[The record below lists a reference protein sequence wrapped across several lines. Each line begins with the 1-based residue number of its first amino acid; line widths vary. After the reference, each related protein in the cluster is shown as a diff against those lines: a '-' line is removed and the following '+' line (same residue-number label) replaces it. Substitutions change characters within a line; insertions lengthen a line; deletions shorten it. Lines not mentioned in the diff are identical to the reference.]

1 MREIIESFN
10 DFLWGLPLILGIM
23 GTGIYISIRLSGIQ
37 FKRLGFALKN
47 TLGKAFEKTDTL
59 DGDISPFSA
68 LATALAATV
77 GTGNIV
83 GVSLAI
89 IMGGP
94 GAIFWM
100 WVAAIFGM
108 ATKFAEVTLALNY
121 REKRAGSYVG
131 GPMYYIEKG
140 LNNKKLAKLFAI
152 FASLA
157 VFGIGNST
165 QSNAIAGV
173 LRDSFGINTVISGLV
188 LSGIAAIVIV
198 GGLATISKVTE
209 KLVPFMSIF
218 YILGSVWIIFLN
230 RANLIPAIQSI
241 FVGAFA
247 PMSVAGGAAGLTIKS
262 VISAGVARGVFTN
275 EAGLG
280 SSPMAHA
287 SASTDH
293 PVRQG
298 LWGITEVF
306 VDTMIICSLTALVIL
321 TTGVDR
327 SVGVDARSL
336 VATAFSSTSSVG
348 GLILSLGITLF
359 AFSTILGWAYYGE
372 LAISYLLGEKV
383 KKYYR
388 IIYVIM
394 VFIGANMD
402 LGLAWTVANI
412 LNGLMALPNLY
423 AVIKL
428 SPVLVKLKDEFF
440 DKNNGVY
447 LKIGYEKSHHLGTKY
462 SKRITQY
469 QHWEK

>member
-1 MREIIESFN
+1 MRQIIESFN

-23 GTGIYISIRLSGIQ
+23 GTGIYISIRLGGIQ
-37 FKRLGFALKN
+37 FRKLGFALRN
-47 TLGKAFEKTDTL
+47 TLGKVFDQAEEA

-108 ATKFAEVTLALNY
+108 ATKFAEVTLALAY
-121 REKRAGSYVG
+121 REKRGGSFVG

-140 LNNKKLAKLFAI
+140 LKNKNLAKLFAL
-152 FASLA
+152 FASVA

-173 LRDSFGINTVISGLV
+173 LRDNFGINTVVTGLILSGL
-188 LSGIAAIVIV
+188 AAIVVV

-209 KLVPFMSIF
+209 KLVPFMSFF
-218 YILGSVWIIFLN
+218 YILGSVWIIVLN
-230 RANLIPAIQSI
+230 RANLIPAIESI

-247 PMSVAGGAAGLTIKS
+247 PMSLAGGVAGLSIKQ
-262 VISAGVARGVFTN
+262 VMSAGVARGVFTN

-298 LWGITEVF
+298 LWGMTEVF
-306 VDTMIICSLTALVIL
+306 VDTMVICSLTALVIL

-327 SVGVDARSL
+327 SVGVDARTL
-336 VATAFSSTSSVG
+336 VANAFSSTSSIG
-348 GLILSLGITLF
+348 GLILSLGISLF

-372 LAISYLLGEKV
+372 LAISYLLGDGV

-388 IIYVIM
+388 IIYVIF
-394 VFIGANMD
+394 VFVGANMD
-402 LGLAWTVANI
+402 LGLAWTFSNI

-423 AVIKL
+423 ALIRL
-428 SPVLVKLKDEFF
+428 APVLTRLEKDFF
-440 DKNNGVY
+440 KDPM
-447 LKIGYEKSHHLGTKY
+447 
-462 SKRITQY
+462 RIRKGSQEY
-469 QHWEK
+469 QSLLN

>member
-1 MREIIESFN
+1 V
-10 DFLWGLPLILGIM
+10 
-23 GTGIYISIRLSGIQ
+23 
-37 FKRLGFALKN
+37 GFALRN
-47 TLGKAFEKTDTL
+47 TLGKAFAKIDGS

-100 WVAAIFGM
+100 WIAAIFGM
-108 ATKFAEVTLALNY
+108 ATKFSEVTLALAY
-121 REKRAGSYVG
+121 REKRGGSFVG
-131 GPMYYIEKG
+131 GPMYYIENG
-140 LNNKKLAKLFAI
+140 LKNKKLAKSFAL

-173 LRDSFGINTVISGLV
+173 LRDNFGISTIVTGLILSV
-188 LSGIAAIVIV
+188 LAGIVIV
-198 GGLATISKVTE
+198 GGLASISKVTE
-209 KLVPFMSIF
+209 RLVPFMSIF

-241 FVGAFA
+241 FVTAFS
-247 PMSVAGGAAGLTIKS
+247 PMSVAGGVAGIS
-262 VISAGVARGVFTN
+262 VREVISAGVARGVFTN

-287 SASTDH
+287 SATTDH

-298 LWGITEVF
+298 LWGMTEVF
-306 VDTMIICSLTALVIL
+306 VDTMVICSLTALVIL

-327 SVGVDARSL
+327 SVVVDVRTL
-336 VATAFSSTSSVG
+336 VASAFSSASTIG
-348 GLILSLGITLF
+348 GLILSLGISLF

-372 LAISYLLGEKV
+372 LAISYLLGEGI

-388 IIYVIM
+388 IAYVIF
-394 VFIGANMD
+394 VFVGANMD
-402 LGLAWTVANI
+402 LELAWTVANI

-423 AVIKL
+423 AL
-428 SPVLVKLKDEFF
+428 LRLAPVLVRLEKDFF
-440 DKNNGVY
+440 KDPMRIRKGREEY
-447 LKIGYEKSHHLGTKY
+447 LGLLD
-462 SKRITQY
+462 
-469 QHWEK
+469 

>member
-108 ATKFAEVTLALNY
+108 ATKFAEVALAINY

-247 PMSVAGGAAGLTIKS
+247 PMSVAGGAAGLTVKS

-440 DKNNGVY
+440 DKKNGVY
-447 LKIGYEKSHHLGTKY
+447 LKDRG
-462 SKRITQY
+462 
-469 QHWEK
+469 

>member
-1 MREIIESFN
+1 MRQIIESFN

-23 GTGIYISIRLSGIQ
+23 GTGIYISIRLGGIQ
-37 FKRLGFALKN
+37 FRKLAFALRN
-47 TLGKAFEKTDTL
+47 TLGKVFDQAEEA

-108 ATKFAEVTLALNY
+108 ATKFAEVTLALAY
-121 REKRAGSYVG
+121 REKRGGSFVG

-140 LNNKKLAKLFAI
+140 LKNKNLAKLFAL
-152 FASLA
+152 FASVA

-173 LRDSFGINTVISGLV
+173 LRDSFGVNTIITGLV
-188 LSGIAAIVIV
+188 LSGLAAIVVV

-209 KLVPFMSIF
+209 KLVPFMSFF
-218 YILGSVWIIFLN
+218 YIVGSVWIIVLN
-230 RANLIPAIQSI
+230 RANLIPAIESI

-247 PMSVAGGAAGLTIKS
+247 PMSVAGGVAGISIKQ
-262 VISAGVARGVFTN
+262 VMSAGVARGVFTN

-293 PVRQG
+293 PIRQG
-298 LWGITEVF
+298 LWGMTEVF
-306 VDTMIICSLTALVIL
+306 VDTMVICSLTALVIL

-327 SVGVDARSL
+327 SVGVDARTL
-336 VATAFSSTSSVG
+336 VANAFSSTSSIG
-348 GLILSLGITLF
+348 GLILSLGISLF

-372 LAISYLLGEKV
+372 LAISYLLGDGV

-388 IIYVIM
+388 IIYVIF
-394 VFIGANMD
+394 VFVGANMD
-402 LGLAWTVANI
+402 LGLAWTVSNI

-423 AVIKL
+423 ALIRL
-428 SPVLVKLKDEFF
+428 APVLIRLEKDFF
-440 DKNNGVY
+440 KDPM
-447 LKIGYEKSHHLGTKY
+447 
-462 SKRITQY
+462 RIRKGSQEY
-469 QHWEK
+469 QSLLN

>member
-23 GTGIYISIRLSGIQ
+23 GTGIYISIRLSGVQ

-108 ATKFAEVTLALNY
+108 ATKFAEVTLAINY

-247 PMSVAGGAAGLTIKS
+247 PMSVAGGAAGLTVKS

-447 LKIGYEKSHHLGTKY
+447 LKDRG
-462 SKRITQY
+462 
-469 QHWEK
+469 

>member
-1 MREIIESFN
+1 MRQIIESFN

-23 GTGIYISIRLSGIQ
+23 GTGIYISIRLGGIQ
-37 FKRLGFALKN
+37 FRKLAFALRN
-47 TLGKAFEKTDTL
+47 TLGKVFEQDDEA

-108 ATKFAEVTLALNY
+108 ATKFAEVTLALAY
-121 REKRAGSYVG
+121 REKRGGSFVG

-140 LNNKKLAKLFAI
+140 LKNKNLAKLFAL
-152 FASLA
+152 FASVA

-173 LRDSFGINTVISGLV
+173 LRDNFGINTIVTGLV
-188 LSGIAAIVIV
+188 LSGLAAIVVV

-209 KLVPFMSIF
+209 KLVPFMSFF
-218 YILGSVWIIFLN
+218 YIVGSVWIIFLN
-230 RANLIPAIQSI
+230 RANLIPAIESI
-241 FVGAFA
+241 FIGAFA
-247 PMSVAGGAAGLTIKS
+247 PMSVAGGVVGLSIKQ
-262 VISAGVARGVFTN
+262 VMSAGVARGVFTN

-298 LWGITEVF
+298 LWGMTEVF
-306 VDTMIICSLTALVIL
+306 VDTMVICSLTALVIL

-327 SVGVDARSL
+327 SVGVDARTL
-336 VATAFSSTSSVG
+336 VATAFSSTSSIG
-348 GLILSLGITLF
+348 GLILSLGISLF

-372 LAISYLLGEKV
+372 LAISYLLGEGV

-388 IIYVIM
+388 IVYVIF
-394 VFIGANMD
+394 VFVGANMD
-402 LGLAWTVANI
+402 LGLAWTVSNI

-423 AVIKL
+423 ALIRL
-428 SPVLVKLKDEFF
+428 APVLTRLEKDFF
-440 DKNNGVY
+440 KDPMR
-447 LKIGYEKSHHLGTKY
+447 IRKS
-462 SKRITQY
+462 SQEY
-469 QHWEK
+469 QSLLN

>member
-1 MREIIESFN
+1 MRQIIESFN

-23 GTGIYISIRLSGIQ
+23 GTGIYISIRLGGIQ
-37 FKRLGFALKN
+37 FRKLGFALRN
-47 TLGKAFEKTDTL
+47 TLGKVFDQAEEA

-108 ATKFAEVTLALNY
+108 ATKFAEVTLALAY
-121 REKRAGSYVG
+121 REKRGGSFVG

-140 LNNKKLAKLFAI
+140 LKNKNLAKLFAL
-152 FASLA
+152 FASVA

-173 LRDSFGINTVISGLV
+173 LRDSFGVNTIITGLV
-188 LSGIAAIVIV
+188 LSGLAAIVVV

-209 KLVPFMSIF
+209 KLVPFMSFF
-218 YILGSVWIIFLN
+218 YILGSVWIIVLN
-230 RANLIPAIQSI
+230 RANLIPAIESI

-247 PMSVAGGAAGLTIKS
+247 PMSVAGGVVGLSIKQ
-262 VISAGVARGVFTN
+262 VMSAGVARGVFTN

-293 PVRQG
+293 PIRQG
-298 LWGITEVF
+298 LWGMTEVF
-306 VDTMIICSLTALVIL
+306 VDTMVICSLTALVIL

-327 SVGVDARSL
+327 SVGVDARTL
-336 VATAFSSTSSVG
+336 VANAFSSTSSIG
-348 GLILSLGITLF
+348 GLILSLGISLF

-372 LAISYLLGEKV
+372 LAISYLLGDGV

-388 IIYVIM
+388 IIYVIF
-394 VFIGANMD
+394 VFVGANMD
-402 LGLAWTVANI
+402 LGLAWTFSNI

-423 AVIKL
+423 ALIKL
-428 SPVLVKLKDEFF
+428 APVLTRLEKDFF
-440 DKNNGVY
+440 KDPM
-447 LKIGYEKSHHLGTKY
+447 
-462 SKRITQY
+462 RIRKGSQEY
-469 QHWEK
+469 QSLLN

>member
-108 ATKFAEVTLALNY
+108 ATKFAEVTLAINY
-121 REKRAGSYVG
+121 REKRSGSYVG

-173 LRDSFGINTVISGLV
+173 LRDSFGISTVISGLV

-247 PMSVAGGAAGLTIKS
+247 PMSVAGGAAGLTLKS

-447 LKIGYEKSHHLGTKY
+447 LKDRG
-462 SKRITQY
+462 
-469 QHWEK
+469 

>member
-23 GTGIYISIRLSGIQ
+23 GTGIYISFRLKGVQ
-37 FKRLGFALKN
+37 FRKLGFALKH
-47 TLGKAFEKTDTL
+47 TLGRIFEADDEA

-108 ATKFAEVTLALNY
+108 ATKFAEVTLALAY
-121 REKRAGSYVG
+121 REKRAGAFVG

-140 LNNKKLAKLFAI
+140 LKNKGLAKTFALFASI
-152 FASLA
+152 A

-173 LRDSFGINTVISGLV
+173 LRDNFGISTLTTGIF
-188 LSGIAAIVIV
+188 LSIFAGIVIV
-198 GGLATISKVTE
+198 GGLASISKVTE
-209 KLVPFMSIF
+209 KLVPFMSVF

-230 RANLIPAIQSI
+230 RANLLPAIESI

-247 PMSVAGGAAGLTIKS
+247 PMSVAGGVAGLSIKQ
-262 VISAGVARGVFTN
+262 VMSAGVARGVFTN

-298 LWGITEVF
+298 LWGMTEVF

-327 SVGVDARSL
+327 SVGVDARTL
-336 VATAFSSTSSVG
+336 VASAFASTSSIG
-348 GLILSLGITLF
+348 GLILSLGISLF

-372 LAISYLLGEKV
+372 LASSYILGDGV

-388 IIYVIM
+388 IVYVIF

-402 LGLAWTVANI
+402 LGLAWTVSNI

-423 AVIKL
+423 ALWRLAPI
-428 SPVLVKLKDEFF
+428 LVKLEKDFF
-440 DKNNGVY
+440 KDPLRIRKGVEEY
-447 LKIGYEKSHHLGTKY
+447 KSL
-462 SKRITQY
+462 ID
-469 QHWEK
+469 

>member
-1 MREIIESFN
+1 MRQIIESFN
-10 DFLWGLPLILGIM
+10 EILWGLPLILGIL
-23 GTGIYISIRLSGIQ
+23 GTGIYISFRLYGIQ
-37 FKRLGFALKN
+37 FRKLGFALKN
-47 TLGKAFEKTDTL
+47 TLGKAFAKADGS

-100 WVAAIFGM
+100 WLAAIFGM
-108 ATKFAEVTLALNY
+108 ATKFAEVTLALAY
-121 REKRAGSYVG
+121 RDKRGGSFVG

-140 LNNKKLAKLFAI
+140 LNNKKLAKTFAL

-173 LRDSFGINTVISGLV
+173 LRDNFGISTILTGLV
-188 LSGIAAIVIV
+188 LSILAGIVIV
-198 GGLATISKVTE
+198 GGLASISKVTE

-241 FVGAFA
+241 FTGAFA
-247 PMSVAGGAAGLTIKS
+247 PMSVAGGVAGLS
-262 VISAGVARGVFTN
+262 VREVISAGVARGVFTN

-287 SASTDH
+287 SATTDH

-298 LWGITEVF
+298 LWGMTEVF
-306 VDTMIICSLTALVIL
+306 VDTMVICTLTALVIL

-336 VATAFSSTSSVG
+336 VATAFASKSAFG
-348 GLILSLGITLF
+348 GIILSLGISLF

-372 LAISYLLGEKV
+372 LSVSYLLGERI

-388 IIYVIM
+388 ILYVIF
-394 VFIGANMD
+394 VFVGANMD

-423 AVIKL
+423 ALIRL
-428 SPVLVKLKDEFF
+428 SPVIERLTKDFF
-440 DKNNGVY
+440 KDPTRIRKT
-447 LKIGYEKSHHLGTKY
+447 KEEYEKL
-462 SKRITQY
+462 IN
-469 QHWEK
+469 

>member
-1 MREIIESFN
+1 MRQIIESFN
-10 DFLWGLPLILGIM
+10 DFLWGLPLILGIL
-23 GTGIYISIRLSGIQ
+23 GTGIYISFRLYGIQ
-37 FKRLGFALKN
+37 FRKLGFALKN
-47 TLGKAFEKTDTL
+47 TLGKAFAKADGS

-100 WVAAIFGM
+100 WIAAIFGM
-108 ATKFAEVTLALNY
+108 ATKFAEVTLALAY
-121 REKRAGSYVG
+121 RDKRGGSFVG

-140 LNNKKLAKLFAI
+140 LNNKKLAKTFAL

-173 LRDSFGINTVISGLV
+173 LRDNFGISTILTGLV
-188 LSGIAAIVIV
+188 LSILAGIVIV
-198 GGLATISKVTE
+198 GGLASISKVTE

-230 RANLIPAIQSI
+230 RANLLPAIQSI
-241 FVGAFA
+241 FTGAFA
-247 PMSVAGGAAGLTIKS
+247 PMSVAGGVAGLS
-262 VISAGVARGVFTN
+262 VREVISAGVARGVFTN

-287 SASTDH
+287 SATTDH

-298 LWGITEVF
+298 LWGMTEVF
-306 VDTMIICSLTALVIL
+306 VDTMVICTLTALVIL

-336 VATAFSSTSSVG
+336 VATAFASKSAFG
-348 GLILSLGITLF
+348 GIILSLGISLF

-372 LAISYLLGEKV
+372 LSVSYLLGERI

-388 IIYVIM
+388 ILYVIF
-394 VFIGANMD
+394 VFVGANMD

-423 AVIKL
+423 ALIRL
-428 SPVLVKLKDEFF
+428 SPVIETLTKDFF
-440 DKNNGVY
+440 KDPTRIRKT
-447 LKIGYEKSHHLGTKY
+447 KEEYEKL
-462 SKRITQY
+462 IN
-469 QHWEK
+469 

>member
-1 MREIIESFN
+1 MRQIIESFN
-10 DFLWGLPLILGIM
+10 EILWGLPLILGIL
-23 GTGIYISIRLSGIQ
+23 GTGIYISFRLFGIQ
-37 FKRLGFALKN
+37 FRKLGFALKN
-47 TLGKAFEKTDTL
+47 TLGKAFAKADGS

-100 WVAAIFGM
+100 WIAAIFGM
-108 ATKFAEVTLALNY
+108 ATKFAEVTLALAY
-121 REKRAGSYVG
+121 RDKRGGSFVG

-140 LNNKKLAKLFAI
+140 LNNKKLAKTFAL

-173 LRDSFGINTVISGLV
+173 LRDNFGISTILTGLV
-188 LSGIAAIVIV
+188 LSILAGIVIV
-198 GGLATISKVTE
+198 GGLASISKVTE

-241 FVGAFA
+241 FTGAFA
-247 PMSVAGGAAGLTIKS
+247 PMSVAGGVAGLS
-262 VISAGVARGVFTN
+262 VREVISAGVARGVFTN

-287 SASTDH
+287 SATTDH

-298 LWGITEVF
+298 LWGMTEVF
-306 VDTMIICSLTALVIL
+306 VDTMVICTLTALVIL

-336 VATAFSSTSSVG
+336 VATAFASKSAFG
-348 GLILSLGITLF
+348 GIILSLGISLF

-372 LAISYLLGEKV
+372 LSVSYLLGEKI

-388 IIYVIM
+388 ILYVIF
-394 VFIGANMD
+394 VFVGANMD

-423 AVIKL
+423 ALIRL
-428 SPVLVKLKDEFF
+428 SPVIERLTKDFF
-440 DKNNGVY
+440 KDPARIRKGREEY
-447 LKIGYEKSHHLGTKY
+447 LGFLD
-462 SKRITQY
+462 
-469 QHWEK
+469 

>member
-1 MREIIESFN
+1 MRQIIESFN

-23 GTGIYISIRLSGIQ
+23 GTGIYISIRLGGIQ
-37 FKRLGFALKN
+37 FRKLAFALRN
-47 TLGKAFEKTDTL
+47 TLGKVFDQAEEA

-108 ATKFAEVTLALNY
+108 ATKFAEVTLALAY
-121 REKRAGSYVG
+121 REKRGGSFVG

-140 LNNKKLAKLFAI
+140 LKNKNLAKLFAL
-152 FASLA
+152 FASVA

-173 LRDSFGINTVISGLV
+173 LRDSFGVNTIITGLV
-188 LSGIAAIVIV
+188 LSGLAAIVVV

-209 KLVPFMSIF
+209 KLVPFMSFF
-218 YILGSVWIIFLN
+218 YIVGSVWIIVLN
-230 RANLIPAIQSI
+230 RANLIPAIESI

-247 PMSVAGGAAGLTIKS
+247 PMSVAGGVAGISIKQ
-262 VISAGVARGVFTN
+262 VMSAGVARGVFTN

-293 PVRQG
+293 PIRQG
-298 LWGITEVF
+298 LWGMTEVF
-306 VDTMIICSLTALVIL
+306 VDTMVICSLTALVIL

-327 SVGVDARSL
+327 SVGVDARTL
-336 VATAFSSTSSVG
+336 VANAFSSTSSIG
-348 GLILSLGITLF
+348 GLILSLGISLF

-372 LAISYLLGEKV
+372 LAISYLLGDRI

-388 IIYVIM
+388 ILYVIF
-394 VFIGANMD
+394 VFVGANMD
-402 LGLAWTVANI
+402 LGLAWTFSNI

-423 AVIKL
+423 ALIKL
-428 SPVLVKLKDEFF
+428 APVLTRLEKDFF
-440 DKNNGVY
+440 KDPM
-447 LKIGYEKSHHLGTKY
+447 
-462 SKRITQY
+462 RIRKGSQEY
-469 QHWEK
+469 QNLLN

>member
-1 MREIIESFN
+1 MRQIIESFN
-10 DFLWGLPLILGIM
+10 EFLWGLPLILGIL
-23 GTGIYISIRLSGIQ
+23 GTGIYISFRLSGIQ
-37 FKRLGFALKN
+37 FRKLGFALKN
-47 TLGKAFEKTDTL
+47 TLGKAFAKADGS

-108 ATKFAEVTLALNY
+108 ATKFAEVTLALAY
-121 REKRAGSYVG
+121 RENRGGSFVG

-140 LNNKKLAKLFAI
+140 LNNKKLAKTFAL

-173 LRDSFGINTVISGLV
+173 LRDNFGISTILTGLV
-188 LSGIAAIVIV
+188 LSILAGIVIV
-198 GGLATISKVTE
+198 GGLASISKVTE

-218 YILGSVWIIFLN
+218 YILGSIWIIFLN
-230 RANLIPAIQSI
+230 RENLLPAIQSI
-241 FVGAFA
+241 FTGAFA
-247 PMSVAGGAAGLTIKS
+247 PMSVAGGVAGIS
-262 VISAGVARGVFTN
+262 VREVISAGVARGVFTN

-287 SASTDH
+287 SATTDH

-298 LWGITEVF
+298 LWGMTEVF
-306 VDTMIICSLTALVIL
+306 VDTMVICSLTALVIL

-327 SVGVDARSL
+327 SAGVDARSL
-336 VATAFSSTSSVG
+336 VATAFASKSAFG
-348 GLILSLGITLF
+348 GIILSLGISLF

-372 LAISYLLGEKV
+372 LSVSYLFGEKI

-388 IIYVIM
+388 ILYVIF
-394 VFIGANMD
+394 VFVGANMD

-423 AVIKL
+423 ALIRL
-428 SPVLVKLKDEFF
+428 SPVIERLAKDFF
-440 DKNNGVY
+440 KDPIRIRKT
-447 LKIGYEKSHHLGTKY
+447 KEEYEKLLK
-462 SKRITQY
+462 
-469 QHWEK
+469 

>member
-10 DFLWGLPLILGIM
+10 DFLWGLLLIVGIL
-23 GTGIYISIRLSGIQ
+23 GTGIYISLRLKGLQ
-37 FKRLGFALKN
+37 FRKLGFALRN
-47 TLGKAFEKTDTL
+47 TLGKAFAKLDGS

-100 WVAAIFGM
+100 WIAAIFGM
-108 ATKFAEVTLALNY
+108 ATKFAEVTLALAY
-121 REKRAGSYVG
+121 REKRGGSFVG
-131 GPMYYIEKG
+131 GPMYYIENG
-140 LNNKKLAKLFAI
+140 LKNKKLAKAFAL

-173 LRDSFGINTVISGLV
+173 LRDNFGISTIVTGLILSV
-188 LSGIAAIVIV
+188 LAGIVIV
-198 GGLATISKVTE
+198 GGLASISKVTE
-209 KLVPFMSIF
+209 RLVPFMSIF

-241 FVGAFA
+241 FVTAFS
-247 PMSVAGGAAGLTIKS
+247 PMSVAGGVAGIS
-262 VISAGVARGVFTN
+262 VRQVISAGVARGVFTN

-287 SASTDH
+287 SATTDH

-298 LWGITEVF
+298 LWGMTEVF
-306 VDTMIICSLTALVIL
+306 VDTMVICSLTVLVIL

-327 SVGVDARSL
+327 SVGVDVRTL
-336 VATAFSSTSSVG
+336 VASAFSSASTIG
-348 GLILSLGITLF
+348 GLILSLGISLF

-372 LAISYLLGEKV
+372 LAISYLLGEGI

-388 IIYVIM
+388 IAYVIF
-394 VFIGANMD
+394 VFVGANMD

-423 AVIKL
+423 AL
-428 SPVLVKLKDEFF
+428 LRLAPVLVRLEKDFF
-440 DKNNGVY
+440 KDPMRIRKGREEY
-447 LKIGYEKSHHLGTKY
+447 LGLLD
-462 SKRITQY
+462 
-469 QHWEK
+469 

>member
-1 MREIIESFN
+1 MRQIIESFN

-23 GTGIYISIRLSGIQ
+23 GTGIYISIRLGGIQ
-37 FKRLGFALKN
+37 FRKLGFALRN
-47 TLGKAFEKTDTL
+47 TLGKVFEQTDEA

-108 ATKFAEVTLALNY
+108 ATKFAEVTLALAY
-121 REKRAGSYVG
+121 REKRGGSFVG

-140 LNNKKLAKLFAI
+140 LKNKNLAKLFAL
-152 FASLA
+152 FASVA

-173 LRDSFGINTVISGLV
+173 LRDNFGVNTIVTGLILSGL
-188 LSGIAAIVIV
+188 AAIVVV

-209 KLVPFMSIF
+209 KLVPFMSFF

-230 RANLIPAIQSI
+230 RANLIPAIESI

-247 PMSVAGGAAGLTIKS
+247 PMSLAGGVAGLSIKQ
-262 VISAGVARGVFTN
+262 VMSAGVARGVFTN

-298 LWGITEVF
+298 LWGMTEVF
-306 VDTMIICSLTALVIL
+306 VDTMVICSLTALVIL

-327 SVGVDARSL
+327 SVGVDARTL
-336 VATAFSSTSSVG
+336 VANAFSSTSSIG
-348 GLILSLGITLF
+348 GLILSLGISLF

-372 LAISYLLGEKV
+372 LAISYLLGDGV

-388 IIYVIM
+388 IIYVIF
-394 VFIGANMD
+394 VFVGANMD
-402 LGLAWTVANI
+402 LGLAWTFSNI

-423 AVIKL
+423 ALIRL
-428 SPVLVKLKDEFF
+428 APVLTRLEKDFF
-440 DKNNGVY
+440 KDPM
-447 LKIGYEKSHHLGTKY
+447 
-462 SKRITQY
+462 RIRKGSQEY
-469 QHWEK
+469 QSLLN

>member
-1 MREIIESFN
+1 MRQIIESFN

-23 GTGIYISIRLSGIQ
+23 GTGIYISIRLEGIQ
-37 FKRLGFALKN
+37 FRKLGFALRN
-47 TLGKAFEKTDTL
+47 TLGKVFDQAEEA

-108 ATKFAEVTLALNY
+108 ATKFAEVTLALAY
-121 REKRAGSYVG
+121 REKRGGSFVG

-140 LNNKKLAKLFAI
+140 LKNKNLAKLFAL
-152 FASLA
+152 FASVA

-173 LRDSFGINTVISGLV
+173 LRDNFGINTVVTGLILSGL
-188 LSGIAAIVIV
+188 AAIVVV

-209 KLVPFMSIF
+209 KLVPFMSFF
-218 YILGSVWIIFLN
+218 YILGSVWIIVLN
-230 RANLIPAIQSI
+230 RANLIPAIESI

-247 PMSVAGGAAGLTIKS
+247 PMSLAGGVAGLSIKQ
-262 VISAGVARGVFTN
+262 VMSAGVARGVFTN

-298 LWGITEVF
+298 LWGMTEVF
-306 VDTMIICSLTALVIL
+306 VDTMVICSLTALVIL

-327 SVGVDARSL
+327 SVGVDARTL
-336 VATAFSSTSSVG
+336 VANAFSSTSSIG
-348 GLILSLGITLF
+348 GLILSLGISLF

-372 LAISYLLGEKV
+372 LAISYLLGDGV

-388 IIYVIM
+388 IIYVIF
-394 VFIGANMD
+394 VFVGANMD
-402 LGLAWTVANI
+402 LGLAWTFSNI

-423 AVIKL
+423 ALIKL
-428 SPVLVKLKDEFF
+428 APVLTRLEKDFF
-440 DKNNGVY
+440 KDPM
-447 LKIGYEKSHHLGTKY
+447 
-462 SKRITQY
+462 RIRKGSQEY
-469 QHWEK
+469 QSLLN

>member
-1 MREIIESFN
+1 M
-10 DFLWGLPLILGIM
+10 WGLLLIVGIL
-23 GTGIYISIRLSGIQ
+23 GTGIYISLRLKGLR
-37 FKRLGFALKN
+37 FRKLGFALRN
-47 TLGKAFEKTDTL
+47 TLGKAFAKLDGS

-100 WVAAIFGM
+100 WIAAIFGM
-108 ATKFAEVTLALNY
+108 ATKFAEVTLALAY
-121 REKRAGSYVG
+121 REKRGGSFVG
-131 GPMYYIEKG
+131 GPMYYIENG
-140 LNNKKLAKLFAI
+140 LKNKKLAKAFAL

-173 LRDSFGINTVISGLV
+173 LRDNFGISTIVTGLILSGL
-188 LSGIAAIVIV
+188 SAIVV
-198 GGLATISKVTE
+198 FGGLASISKVTE
-209 KLVPFMSIF
+209 RLVPFMSIF

-230 RANLIPAIQSI
+230 ISNLIPAIQSI
-241 FVGAFA
+241 FVTAFS
-247 PMSVAGGAAGLTIKS
+247 PMSVAGGVAGIS
-262 VISAGVARGVFTN
+262 VREVISAGVARGVFTN

-287 SASTDH
+287 SATTDH

-298 LWGITEVF
+298 LWGMTEVF
-306 VDTMIICSLTALVIL
+306 VDTMVICSLTALVIL

-327 SVGVDARSL
+327 SVGVDVRTL
-336 VATAFSSTSSVG
+336 VASAFSSASTIG
-348 GLILSLGITLF
+348 GLILSLGISLF

-372 LAISYLLGEKV
+372 LAISYLLGEGI

-388 IIYVIM
+388 IVYVIF
-394 VFIGANMD
+394 VFVGANMD

-423 AVIKL
+423 AL
-428 SPVLVKLKDEFF
+428 LRLAPVLVRLEKDFF
-440 DKNNGVY
+440 KDPMRIRKSREEY
-447 LKIGYEKSHHLGTKY
+447 LGLLD
-462 SKRITQY
+462 
-469 QHWEK
+469 

>member
-1 MREIIESFN
+1 MRQIIESFN

-37 FKRLGFALKN
+37 FRKLAFALRN
-47 TLGKAFEKTDTL
+47 TLGKVFDQADEA

-108 ATKFAEVTLALNY
+108 ATKFAEVTLALAY
-121 REKRAGSYVG
+121 REKRGGSFVG

-140 LNNKKLAKLFAI
+140 LKNKNLAKLFAL
-152 FASLA
+152 FASVA

-173 LRDSFGINTVISGLV
+173 LRDNFGINTIVTGLV
-188 LSGIAAIVIV
+188 LSGLAAIVVV

-209 KLVPFMSIF
+209 KLVPFMSFF
-218 YILGSVWIIFLN
+218 YIVGSVWIIFLN
-230 RANLIPAIQSI
+230 RANLIPAIESI

-247 PMSVAGGAAGLTIKS
+247 PMSVAGGVAGISIKQ
-262 VISAGVARGVFTN
+262 VMSAGVARGVFTN

-298 LWGITEVF
+298 LWGMTEVF
-306 VDTMIICSLTALVIL
+306 VDTMVICSLTALVIL

-327 SVGVDARSL
+327 SVGVDARTL
-336 VATAFSSTSSVG
+336 VATAFSSTSSIG
-348 GLILSLGITLF
+348 GLILSLGISLF

-372 LAISYLLGEKV
+372 LAISYLLGDGV

-388 IIYVIM
+388 IVYVIF
-394 VFIGANMD
+394 VFVGANMD
-402 LGLAWTVANI
+402 LGLAWTVSNI

-423 AVIKL
+423 ALIRL
-428 SPVLVKLKDEFF
+428 APVLTRLEKDFF
-440 DKNNGVY
+440 KDPM
-447 LKIGYEKSHHLGTKY
+447 
-462 SKRITQY
+462 RIRKGSQEY
-469 QHWEK
+469 QSLLN

>member
-23 GTGIYISIRLSGIQ
+23 GTGIYISIRLAGIQ
-37 FKRLGFALKN
+37 FRKLGFALRN
-47 TLGKAFEKTDTL
+47 TLGKVFDSSADA

-108 ATKFAEVTLALNY
+108 ATKFAEVTLALAY
-121 REKRAGSYVG
+121 REKRGGAFVG

-140 LNNKKLAKLFAI
+140 LKNKNLAKLFAL
-152 FASLA
+152 FASVA

-173 LRDSFGINTVISGLV
+173 LRDNFGISIIVTGLV
-188 LSGIAAIVIV
+188 LSGLAAIVVV

-218 YILGSVWIIFLN
+218 YILGSVWIIILN
-230 RANLIPAIQSI
+230 RANLIPAIESI

-247 PMSVAGGAAGLTIKS
+247 PMSVAGGVAGLSIKQ
-262 VISAGVARGVFTN
+262 VMSAGVARGVFTN

-293 PVRQG
+293 PIRQG
-298 LWGITEVF
+298 LWGMAEVF
-306 VDTMIICSLTALVIL
+306 VDTMVICSLTALVIL

-327 SVGVDARSL
+327 SVGVDARTL
-336 VATAFSSTSSVG
+336 VANAFSSTSTIG

-372 LAISYLLGEKV
+372 LSISYLLGDGV

-388 IIYVIM
+388 IIYVIF

-402 LGLAWTVANI
+402 LGLAWTVSNI

-423 AVIKL
+423 ALIRL
-428 SPVLVKLKDEFF
+428 APVLTRLEKDFF
-440 DKNNGVY
+440 KDPM
-447 LKIGYEKSHHLGTKY
+447 
-462 SKRITQY
+462 RIRKGAEDY
-469 QHWEK
+469 INMLD

>member
-1 MREIIESFN
+1 MRQIIESFN
-10 DFLWGLPLILGIM
+10 EILWGLPLILGIM
-23 GTGIYISIRLSGIQ
+23 GTGIYISIRLGGIQ
-37 FKRLGFALKN
+37 FRKLGFALRN
-47 TLGKAFEKTDTL
+47 TLGKVFDQAEEA

-108 ATKFAEVTLALNY
+108 ATKFAEVTLALAY
-121 REKRAGSYVG
+121 REKRGGSFVG

-140 LNNKKLAKLFAI
+140 LKNKNLAKLFAL
-152 FASLA
+152 FASVA

-173 LRDSFGINTVISGLV
+173 LRDNFGVNTIVTGLILSGL
-188 LSGIAAIVIV
+188 AAIVVV

-209 KLVPFMSIF
+209 KLVPFMSFF

-230 RANLIPAIQSI
+230 RANLIPAIESI

-247 PMSVAGGAAGLTIKS
+247 PMSVAGGVVGLSIKQ
-262 VISAGVARGVFTN
+262 VMSAGVARGVFTN

-298 LWGITEVF
+298 LWGMTEVF
-306 VDTMIICSLTALVIL
+306 VDTMVICSLTALVIL

-327 SVGVDARSL
+327 SVGVDARTL
-336 VATAFSSTSSVG
+336 VANAFSSTSSIG
-348 GLILSLGITLF
+348 GLILSLGISLF

-372 LAISYLLGEKV
+372 LAISYLLGDGV

-388 IIYVIM
+388 IIYVIF
-394 VFIGANMD
+394 VFVGANMD
-402 LGLAWTVANI
+402 LGLAWTVSNI

-423 AVIKL
+423 ALIRL
-428 SPVLVKLKDEFF
+428 APVLTRLEKDFF
-440 DKNNGVY
+440 KDPM
-447 LKIGYEKSHHLGTKY
+447 
-462 SKRITQY
+462 RIRKGSQEY
-469 QHWEK
+469 QSLLN

>member
-1 MREIIESFN
+1 MRQIIESFN
-10 DFLWGLPLILGIM
+10 EILWGLPLILGIL
-23 GTGIYISIRLSGIQ
+23 GTGIYISFRLFGIQ
-37 FKRLGFALKN
+37 FRKLGFALKN
-47 TLGKAFEKTDTL
+47 TLGKAFAKADGS

-100 WVAAIFGM
+100 WIAAIFGM
-108 ATKFAEVTLALNY
+108 ATKFAEVTLALAY
-121 REKRAGSYVG
+121 RDKRGGSFVG

-140 LNNKKLAKLFAI
+140 LNNKKLAKTFAL

-173 LRDSFGINTVISGLV
+173 LRDNFGISTILTGLV
-188 LSGIAAIVIV
+188 LSILAGIVIV
-198 GGLATISKVTE
+198 GGLASISKVTE

-230 RANLIPAIQSI
+230 RENLLPAIQSI
-241 FVGAFA
+241 FTGAFA
-247 PMSVAGGAAGLTIKS
+247 PMSVAGGVAGIS
-262 VISAGVARGVFTN
+262 VREVISAGVARGVFTN

-287 SASTDH
+287 SATTDH

-298 LWGITEVF
+298 LWGMTEVF
-306 VDTMIICSLTALVIL
+306 VDTMVICSLTALVIL

-327 SVGVDARSL
+327 SAGVDARSL
-336 VATAFSSTSSVG
+336 VATAFASKSAFG
-348 GLILSLGITLF
+348 GIILSLGISLF

-372 LAISYLLGEKV
+372 LSVSYLFGEKI

-388 IIYVIM
+388 ILYVIF
-394 VFIGANMD
+394 VFVGANMD

-423 AVIKL
+423 ALIRL
-428 SPVLVKLKDEFF
+428 SPVIERLAKDFFKDPARIRKTKAEYENLLK
-440 DKNNGVY
+440 
-447 LKIGYEKSHHLGTKY
+447 
-462 SKRITQY
+462 
-469 QHWEK
+469 

>member
-1 MREIIESFN
+1 M
-10 DFLWGLPLILGIM
+10 WGLLLIVGIL
-23 GTGIYISIRLSGIQ
+23 GTGIYISLRLKGLQ
-37 FKRLGFALKN
+37 FRKLGFALRN
-47 TLGKAFEKTDTL
+47 TLGKAFAKLDGS

-100 WVAAIFGM
+100 WIAAIFGM
-108 ATKFAEVTLALNY
+108 ATKFAEVTLALAY
-121 REKRAGSYVG
+121 REKRGGSFVG
-131 GPMYYIEKG
+131 GPMYYIENDLK
-140 LNNKKLAKLFAI
+140 NKKLAKAFAL

-173 LRDSFGINTVISGLV
+173 LRDNFGISTIVTGLILSV
-188 LSGIAAIVIV
+188 LAGIVIV
-198 GGLATISKVTE
+198 GGLASISKVTE
-209 KLVPFMSIF
+209 RLVPFMSIF

-241 FVGAFA
+241 FVTAFS
-247 PMSVAGGAAGLTIKS
+247 PMSVAGGVAGIS
-262 VISAGVARGVFTN
+262 VREVISARVARGVFTN

-287 SASTDH
+287 SATTDH

-298 LWGITEVF
+298 LWGMTEVF
-306 VDTMIICSLTALVIL
+306 VDTMVICSLTALVIL

-327 SVGVDARSL
+327 SVGVDVRTL
-336 VATAFSSTSSVG
+336 VASAFSSASTIG
-348 GLILSLGITLF
+348 GLILSLGISLF

-372 LAISYLLGEKV
+372 LAISYLLGEGI

-388 IIYVIM
+388 IVYVIF
-394 VFIGANMD
+394 VFVGANMD

-423 AVIKL
+423 AL
-428 SPVLVKLKDEFF
+428 LRLAPVLVRLEKDFF
-440 DKNNGVY
+440 KDPMRIRKGREEY
-447 LKIGYEKSHHLGTKY
+447 LGLLD
-462 SKRITQY
+462 
-469 QHWEK
+469 

>member
-1 MREIIESFN
+1 MRQIIESFN

-23 GTGIYISIRLSGIQ
+23 GTGIYISIRLGGIQ
-37 FKRLGFALKN
+37 FRKLAFALRN
-47 TLGKAFEKTDTL
+47 TLGKVFDQAEEA

-108 ATKFAEVTLALNY
+108 ATKFAEVTLALAY
-121 REKRAGSYVG
+121 REKRGGSFVG

-140 LNNKKLAKLFAI
+140 LKNKNLAKLFAL
-152 FASLA
+152 FASVA

-173 LRDSFGINTVISGLV
+173 LRDSFGVNTIITGLV
-188 LSGIAAIVIV
+188 LSGLAAIVVV

-209 KLVPFMSIF
+209 KLVPFMSFF
-218 YILGSVWIIFLN
+218 YIVGSVWIIVLN
-230 RANLIPAIQSI
+230 RANLIPAIESI

-247 PMSVAGGAAGLTIKS
+247 PMSVAGGVAGISIKQ
-262 VISAGVARGVFTN
+262 VMSAGVARGVFTN

-293 PVRQG
+293 PIRQG
-298 LWGITEVF
+298 LWGMTEVF
-306 VDTMIICSLTALVIL
+306 VDTMVICSLTALVIL

-327 SVGVDARSL
+327 SVGVDARTL
-336 VATAFSSTSSVG
+336 VANAFSSTSSIG
-348 GLILSLGITLF
+348 GLILSLGISLF

-372 LAISYLLGEKV
+372 LAISYLLGDRI

-388 IIYVIM
+388 ILYVIF
-394 VFIGANMD
+394 VFVGANMD
-402 LGLAWTVANI
+402 LGLAWTVSNI

-423 AVIKL
+423 ALIRL
-428 SPVLVKLKDEFF
+428 APVLTRLEKDFF
-440 DKNNGVY
+440 KDPM
-447 LKIGYEKSHHLGTKY
+447 
-462 SKRITQY
+462 RIRKGSQEY
-469 QHWEK
+469 QSSLN

>member
-1 MREIIESFN
+1 MRQIIESFN

-23 GTGIYISIRLSGIQ
+23 GTGIYISIRLGGIQ
-37 FKRLGFALKN
+37 FRKLGFALRN
-47 TLGKAFEKTDTL
+47 TLGRVFEQADEA

-108 ATKFAEVTLALNY
+108 ATKFAEVTLALAY
-121 REKRAGSYVG
+121 REKRGGSFVG

-140 LNNKKLAKLFAI
+140 LKNKNLAKLFAL
-152 FASLA
+152 FASVA

-173 LRDSFGINTVISGLV
+173 LRDNFGINTVVTGLILSGL
-188 LSGIAAIVIV
+188 AAIVVV

-209 KLVPFMSIF
+209 KLVPFMSFF
-218 YILGSVWIIFLN
+218 YILGSVWIIVLN
-230 RANLIPAIQSI
+230 RANLIPAIESI

-247 PMSVAGGAAGLTIKS
+247 PMSLAGGVAGLSIKQ
-262 VISAGVARGVFTN
+262 VMSAGVARGVFTN

-298 LWGITEVF
+298 LWGMTEVF
-306 VDTMIICSLTALVIL
+306 VDTMVICSLTALVIL

-327 SVGVDARSL
+327 SVGVDARTL
-336 VATAFSSTSSVG
+336 VANAFSSTSSIG
-348 GLILSLGITLF
+348 GLILSLGISLF

-372 LAISYLLGEKV
+372 LAISYLLGDGV

-388 IIYVIM
+388 IIYVIF
-394 VFIGANMD
+394 VFVGANMD
-402 LGLAWTVANI
+402 LGLAWTFSNI

-423 AVIKL
+423 ALIRL
-428 SPVLVKLKDEFF
+428 APVLTRLEKDFF
-440 DKNNGVY
+440 KDPM
-447 LKIGYEKSHHLGTKY
+447 
-462 SKRITQY
+462 RIRKGSQEY
-469 QHWEK
+469 QSLLN

>member
-1 MREIIESFN
+1 MRQIIESFN

-23 GTGIYISIRLSGIQ
+23 GTGIYISIRLGGIQ
-37 FKRLGFALKN
+37 FRKLGFALRN
-47 TLGKAFEKTDTL
+47 TLGKVFEQADEA

-108 ATKFAEVTLALNY
+108 ATKFAEVTLALAY
-121 REKRAGSYVG
+121 REKRGGSFVG

-140 LNNKKLAKLFAI
+140 LKNKNLAKLFAL
-152 FASLA
+152 FASVA

-173 LRDSFGINTVISGLV
+173 LRDNFGVNTIVTGLILSGL
-188 LSGIAAIVIV
+188 AAIVVV

-230 RANLIPAIQSI
+230 RANLIPAIESI

-247 PMSVAGGAAGLTIKS
+247 PMSVAGGVVGLSIKQ
-262 VISAGVARGVFTN
+262 VMSAGVARGVFTN

-293 PVRQG
+293 PIRQG
-298 LWGITEVF
+298 LWGMTEVF
-306 VDTMIICSLTALVIL
+306 VDTMVICSLTALVIL

-327 SVGVDARSL
+327 SVGVDARTL
-336 VATAFSSTSSVG
+336 VANAFSSTSSIG
-348 GLILSLGITLF
+348 GLILSLGISLF

-372 LAISYLLGEKV
+372 LAISYLLGDGV

-388 IIYVIM
+388 IIYVIF
-394 VFIGANMD
+394 VFVGANMD
-402 LGLAWTVANI
+402 LGLAWTFSNI

-423 AVIKL
+423 ALIKL
-428 SPVLVKLKDEFF
+428 APVLTRLEKDFF
-440 DKNNGVY
+440 KDPM
-447 LKIGYEKSHHLGTKY
+447 
-462 SKRITQY
+462 RIRKGSQEY
-469 QHWEK
+469 QSLLN

>member
-1 MREIIESFN
+1 MRQIIESFN

-23 GTGIYISIRLSGIQ
+23 GTGIYISIRLVGIQ
-37 FKRLGFALKN
+37 FRKLGFALRN
-47 TLGKAFEKTDTL
+47 TLGKVFAPSDEA

-108 ATKFAEVTLALNY
+108 ATKFAEVTLALAY
-121 REKRAGSYVG
+121 REKRGGSFVG

-140 LNNKKLAKLFAI
+140 LKNKNLAKLFAF
-152 FASLA
+152 FASVA

-173 LRDSFGINTVISGLV
+173 LRDNFGLSTVVTGLILSGL
-188 LSGIAAIVIV
+188 AAIVIV

-218 YILGSVWIIFLN
+218 YILGSFWVIFLN
-230 RANLIPAIQSI
+230 RVNLIPAIESI
-241 FVGAFA
+241 FVGAFS
-247 PMSVAGGAAGLTIKS
+247 PMSLAGGVAGLSIKQ
-262 VISAGVARGVFTN
+262 VMSAGVARGVFTN

-298 LWGITEVF
+298 LWGMTEVF
-306 VDTMIICSLTALVIL
+306 VDTMVICSLTALVIL

-327 SVGVDARSL
+327 SVGVDARTL
-336 VATAFSSTSSVG
+336 VATAFSSTSSIG
-348 GLILSLGITLF
+348 GLILSLGISLF

-372 LAISYLLGEKV
+372 LAISYLLGDRV

-388 IIYVIM
+388 IIYVIF

-402 LGLAWTVANI
+402 LGLAWTVSNI

-423 AVIKL
+423 ALIRL
-428 SPVLVKLKDEFF
+428 APVLTRLEKDFF
-440 DKNNGVY
+440 KDPM
-447 LKIGYEKSHHLGTKY
+447 
-462 SKRITQY
+462 RIRKGSQEY
-469 QHWEK
+469 QALLN

>member
-23 GTGIYISIRLSGIQ
+23 GTGIYMSIRLKGVQ
-37 FKRLGFALKN
+37 FRKLGFALKH
-47 TLGKAFEKTDTL
+47 TLGRIFAENDEA

-108 ATKFAEVTLALNY
+108 ATKFAEVTLALAY
-121 REKRAGSYVG
+121 REKRSGSFVG

-140 LNNKKLAKLFAI
+140 LKNKKLAKAFALFASI
-152 FASLA
+152 A

-165 QSNAIAGV
+165 QSNAISGV
-173 LRDSFGINTVISGLV
+173 LRDNFGVSPLVTGLV
-188 LSGIAAIVIV
+188 LSIFAGIVIV
-198 GGLATISKVTE
+198 GGISTISKVTG
-209 KLVPFMSIF
+209 KLVPFMSLF
-218 YILGSVWIIFLN
+218 YILGSIWIIFLN
-230 RANLIPAIQSI
+230 RANLIPAIESI

-247 PMSVAGGAAGLTIKS
+247 PMSVAGGVAGITVRS

-287 SASTDH
+287 SAATDH
-293 PVRQG
+293 PIRQG

-336 VATAFSSTSSVG
+336 VASAFASTSSIG
-348 GLILSLGITLF
+348 GLILSLGISLF

-372 LAISYLLGEKV
+372 LASSYLFGEGI

-388 IIYVIM
+388 IVYVIF
-394 VFIGANMD
+394 VFVGANMD
-402 LGLAWTVANI
+402 LGLAWTVSNI

-423 AVIKL
+423 AIWRL
-428 SPVLVKLKDEFF
+428 APVLVKLEKDFF
-440 DKNNGVY
+440 KDPMKMRKGP
-447 LKIGYEKSHHLGTKY
+447 EEY
-462 SKRITQY
+462 S
-469 QHWEK
+469 ELLA